1 MKKLVLAALSASA
14 APCYGAQ
21 ISVNQSSVNI
31 SGEII
36 SDDFATFQSKTA
48 SLSNATVALRSN
60 GGRLLPAIKIGEMI
74 KTKGYTTHVPEY
86 CASACTLIWLAGRQR
101 YMSPT
106 ALIGLHAAY
115 DAGNGVVV
123 SGSAN
128 ALVGAYL
135 NKIGLS
141 YDAVMYATSAGPD
154 NIKWLTAADAQ
165 KYGIDV
171 SVINAQSRPTLEQ
184 QALRVVSIYFA
195 NWSFSSSPQALADM
209 YWDSAIYYGKLT
221 SKQDIMTDKQKFIE
235 QWPARTYKIRSGTT
249 AVKCIGE
256 RATEC
261 GVTGVVDWEVS
272 NPTKRSI
279 GTTSFDYVLRPWP
292 TGARPVN
299 NNDSVELRISVE
311 NGKVLHGQVTDH

>member
-14 APCYGAQ
+14 AWPCYAAQ
-21 ISVNQSSVNI
+21 ISVNQSTVNI
-31 SGEII
+31 SGEIV
-36 SDDFATFQSKTA
+36 SDDFATFQLKTNP
-48 SLSNATVALRSN
+48 LSNATVALRSN
-60 GGRLLPAIKIGEMI
+60 GGRLLPAIKIGETI
-74 KTKGYTTHVPEY
+74 KTRGYNTYVPEY

-101 YMSPT
+101 YMAPT

-115 DAGNGVVV
+115 DAGSGVV

-135 NKIGLS
+135 SKIGLS

-154 NIKWLTAADAQ
+154 NIKWLTMADAQ

-171 SVINAQSRPTLEQ
+171 SVINTQSRPTLEQ

-209 YWDSAIYYGKLT
+209 YWDSVTYHGKLT
-221 SKQDIMTDKQKFIE
+221 SKQDIVTEKQKFIE

-249 AVKCIGE
+249 AVRCIGE

-261 GVTGVVDWEVS
+261 SVTGVVDWEVS
-272 NPTKRSI
+272 NQTKRSV
-279 GTTSFDYVLRPWP
+279 GATSFDYVLRPWP
-292 TGARPVN
+292 TGTRPAN
-299 NNDSVELRISVE
+299 ANESVELRISVE
-311 NGKVLHGQVTDH
+311 NGKVLYGQVIDQ